1 MKKNGPTRRRAL
13 EGFASIFAA
22 SPLVAQEPTLIG
34 EPPGRIT
41 PRADLAN
48 VLEVEG
54 AAQRKLAPSV
64 YSRIAGGDRSFFDK
78 ITFRPRMMVNTTEL
92 DLSVNVFGEKIFAPI
107 LVAPVSRQQTFHP
120 EGELAMVR
128 GAAAARTLVV
138 VSSDSSYPIENIAA
152 EAKTTLWYQVF
163 PEADVNAVRGRAQ
176 QAVRAGCKAI
186 CLTVGAPY
194 RNIGTALSPAQLAS
208 VSNPP
213 LSWNMI
219 DKIRQGLGVPVLLKG
234 IMTAEE
240 ANEAVKRGIEGI
252 VVSNYGGLLHNGF
265 ASPMEMLPAIIDA
278 VAGKVPVLIDGGF
291 RRGSDVMKALAFGA
305 RAVLVGRPALW
316 GLAAYGADGVQSVF
330 EMLQAELGRCAT
342 QCGKANVKAIDRSVV
357 KVHMERETRP

>member
-1 MKKNGPTRRRAL
+1 MKTTRRRAMQ
-13 EGFASIFAA
+13 GFASMFA
-22 SPLVAQEPTLIG
+22 SPAPAQEPTLVG

-54 AAQRKLAPSV
+54 VAQRKLAPAV
-64 YSRIAGGDRSFFDK
+64 YSTIAGGDRSFFDR
-78 ITFRPRMMVNTTEL
+78 ITFRPRMMVNTTDL
-92 DLSVNVFGEKIFAPI
+92 DLSVDLFGEKIFAPI
-107 LVAPVSRQQTFHP
+107 LVAPVSRQQIYHS

-138 VSSDSSYPIENIAA
+138 LSSDSSYPIEKIAA

-163 PEADVNAVRGRAQ
+163 PDADAKIRAQ

-186 CLTVGAPY
+186 CVTVGTPY
-194 RNIGTALSPAQLAS
+194 RN
-208 VSNPP
+208 VSATKPP
-213 LSWNMI
+213 VSWNMI
-219 DKIRQGLGVPVLLKG
+219 GKIRQGLGVPLLLKG
-234 IMTAEE
+234 IMTAGE
-240 ANEAVKRGIEGI
+240 ANEAVNRGIEGI
-252 VVSNYGGLLHNGF
+252 VVSNYGGLLNKGF
-265 ASPMEMLPAIIDA
+265 AAPMEMLPAIIDA

-291 RRGSDVMKALAFGA
+291 RRGSDIMKALAFGA

-330 EMLQAELGRCAT
+330 EMLQTELGRCAT
-342 QCGKANVKAIDRSVV
+342 QCGKVNVRAIDRSVV